1 MYDVWIFCE
10 MRERSLWATND
21 DDDDASRYVRE
32 ARDEQKKRK
41 KKKRFFH
48 DGKNTQTR
56 ADERLFFSRLLKN
69 NVCDFLRRVEMRD
82 ERDVVSSFFIRAFCC
97 YV

>member
-10 MRERSLWATND
+10 MRERSLWATN

-82 ERDVVSSFFIRAFCC
+82 ERDVVSSFFFRAFCC